1 MANKAKTKQD
11 TKTGHHRRQHKAG
24 VLMSMETEC
33 LEKPLLTC
41 MTHTYTYNLASSV
54 VSEEGI

>member
-1 MANKAKTKQD
+1 MANKAKTKQY

-33 LEKPLLTC
+33 LEKSTC
-41 MTHTYTYNLASSV
+41 MTHTNTYNLASSV